1 MYGILSGSSLL
12 LRILF
17 TLWLFKNISFS
28 SNYFLN
34 SQLEDFIIFWILY
47 FVTYREVGRLNLRS
61 YGKCIAYFFIYLVNA
76 CVLWCF
82 LSVLTF
88 FHILPIN

>member
-1 MYGILSGSSLL
+1 MYGILSGTSLL

-17 TLWLFKNISFS
+17 TFWLFRNISFS

-47 FVTYREVGRLNLRS
+47 FVTYREVGKLKLNS
-61 YGKCIAYFFIYLVNA
+61 YWRCIAYFIIYLINA
-76 CVLWCF
+76 VLLWFF
-82 LSVLTF
+82 LSILTF
-88 FHILPIN
+88 FHFLPIN